1 MDYAEQQWTELL
13 ELHDELQS
21 KRSTTEVSSLR
32 AFQTHLSITLLL
44 LIKTMALKTQNSSEI
59 HLCCKQVAC
68 MDSPA
73 CATHVMATHSLQ

>member
-32 AFQTHLSITLLL
+32 AFRTHLVAAAQQKHGIEDA
-44 LIKTMALKTQNSSEI
+44 KLK
-59 HLCCKQVAC
+59 
-68 MDSPA
+68 
-73 CATHVMATHSLQ
+73 